1 MRALFVF
8 ISFVLLRPC
17 EAQQHNTWY
26 FGDGAGISFNAGGAT
41 IPYTL
46 TDGVNSAHEGNAGIS
61 DSNGN
66 LLFYTNGKTV
76 YNRTHQVMLN
86 GDNLLGNTYLNAVQG
101 ALIVPLP
108 NSRSMYYIFT
118 TDCYCN
124 GHIDFSNGYRYAV
137 VDMEKDGGKGAVV
150 TKDVLLYGSSTE
162 RLTAARHAN
171 GIDVWIITN
180 QRSSNTFKA
189 YLLTCTGLQA
199 TPVTSVTG
207 RALNENYDIGSIG
220 MMKVS
225 PDGSQLCETLN
236 TNYPGNF
243 FQLFDF
249 NNATGVLSNAREI
262 SNPGSKYYGCEFSPD
277 SKLLYLPLQPPPRSE
292 TTFIEQFESK
302 LGSAAAIN
310 ASRVLIPTI
319 GQFAGIQT
327 GPDGKIYLNSTSTRL
342 SVISHPNIKGTGC
355 TFEADKIDLGITKKG
370 RFGLPAAVNDWP
382 FDPYNYFTA
391 QVIDSCRGII
401 QFNGQTAVTG
411 AVQWSWDFGD
421 GTTSSLPNPQHT
433 FSPYN
438 QPYNVKLT
446 ITSPTACGYIDRNK
460 TVFPRGTF
468 IKAGFDTLIRCDSG
482 YVRFINTSTI
492 LPDTGAVYNSWDF
505 GDGHTS
511 AQKDPVHRYTG
522 SGIYTVKMKMTAAT
536 QCIADSISKT
546 IALQQLHI
554 QAPPDQIIEPGQSV
568 QLFVTGGGAGFQ
580 WSPPLWLSDPSVANP
595 VATPQND
602 IRYVVTVTNDN
613 GCNAVDSVMIKINQV
628 PGIYVPSAFTPNGD
642 GLNDVFRP
650 VLRGGYTLKNFT
662 IFNRWGQMV
671 FSAGGADKGWDGTIN
686 GVVQNTGIYTWIM
699 MAMDAQGKEI
709 QKRGTVT
716 LMR

>member
-1 MRALFVF
+1 
-8 ISFVLLRPC
+8 
-17 EAQQHNTWY
+17 
-26 FGDGAGISFNAGGAT
+26 
-41 IPYTL
+41 
-46 TDGVNSAHEGNAGIS
+46 
-61 DSNGN
+61 
-66 LLFYTNGKTV
+66 
-76 YNRTHQVMLN
+76 MLN

-492 LPDTGAVYNSWDF
+492 LPDTGAVYYSWDF

-511 AQKDPVHRYTG
+511 AQKTRF
-522 SGIYTVKMKMTAAT
+522 TA
-536 QCIADSISKT
+536 I
-546 IALQQLHI
+546 
-554 QAPPDQIIEPGQSV
+554 
-568 QLFVTGGGAGFQ
+568 
-580 WSPPLWLSDPSVANP
+580 
-595 VATPQND
+595 
-602 IRYVVTVTNDN
+602 
-613 GCNAVDSVMIKINQV
+613 
-628 PGIYVPSAFTPNGD
+628 
-642 GLNDVFRP
+642 P
-650 VLRGGYTLKNFT
+650 VLEYIR
-662 IFNRWGQMV
+662 
-671 FSAGGADKGWDGTIN
+671 
-686 GVVQNTGIYTWIM
+686 
-699 MAMDAQGKEI
+699 
-709 QKRGTVT
+709 
-716 LMR
+716 